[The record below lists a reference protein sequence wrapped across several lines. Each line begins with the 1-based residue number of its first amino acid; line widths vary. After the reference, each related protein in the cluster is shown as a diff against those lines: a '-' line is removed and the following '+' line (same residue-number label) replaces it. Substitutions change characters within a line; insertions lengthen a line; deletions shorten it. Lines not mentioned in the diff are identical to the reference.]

1 MPSAP
6 HRPGPRCAGD
16 ISNGTA
22 DFGRIFFRCTFIADA
37 GFVAGAGTRWPQN
50 GAGDLLRCGP
60 RWCWG
65 DA

>member
-37 GFVAGAGTRWPQN
+37 GFVAVRGLAGLKMVLET
-50 GAGDLLRCGP
+50 C
-60 RWCWG
+60 
-65 DA
+65 